1 MTDDNKLRGLKKHN
15 KQLNQII
22 SESLEEALM
31 LLMQE
36 KPFDSIS
43 ITELCQKAGVSRMA
57 FYGNYKSKDDIITK
71 IVSTSN
77 HEILNEI
84 GSPFRAGVD
93 ETWYL
98 NLFKILHRRAD
109 LLKIIFS
116 AHFEYYYLSLVN
128 DMVLRNHPVSEDA
141 YRRIIWAGGMVN
153 TVIHRVNNDQKESLE
168 DIAKFCYHSLNP
180 WISSNKKGLL
190 L

>member
-116 AHFEYYYLSLVN
+116 AHFEYYYLSIVN

-153 TVIHRVNNDQKESLE
+153 TVIHWVNNDQKESLE